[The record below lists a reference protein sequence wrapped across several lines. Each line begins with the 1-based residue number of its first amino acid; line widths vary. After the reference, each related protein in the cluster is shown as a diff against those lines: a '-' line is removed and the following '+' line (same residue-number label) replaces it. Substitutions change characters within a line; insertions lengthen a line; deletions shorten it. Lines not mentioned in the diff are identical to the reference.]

1 MPIVVMGTEAAR
13 RGAHFAGTARHG
25 KSGLNGVLRV
35 FWNCIECC
43 KIRIIDAGGV
53 VAVVMAALL
62 PVDQHMCDVQLAA
75 TVNSTPDGYPAYPV
89 FHTPTFR
96 MAIRSSLCSVALRS
110 ILSLPPLLDYVRK
123 LSNHRRQFN
132 TPFSRS
138 LAARTLQCTLRT
150 THVIIDVSI
159 HSDIYGPC

>member
-75 TVNSTPDGYPAYPV
+75 TVNQMV
-89 FHTPTFR
+89 ILPT
-96 MAIRSSLCSVALRS
+96 RSSILRPFAWQSDLLCARLLFAPYCLFHLCLTMCANS
-110 ILSLPPLLDYVRK
+110 ITTGDNSTRLS
-123 LSNHRRQFN
+123 
-132 TPFSRS
+132 
-138 LAARTLQCTLRT
+138 AA
-150 THVIIDVSI
+150 V
-159 HSDIYGPC
+159 